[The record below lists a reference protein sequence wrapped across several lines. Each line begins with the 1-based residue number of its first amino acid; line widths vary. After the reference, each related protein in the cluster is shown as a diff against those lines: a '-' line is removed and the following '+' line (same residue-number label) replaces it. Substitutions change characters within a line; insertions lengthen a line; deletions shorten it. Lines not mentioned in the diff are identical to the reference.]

1 MPFGRHAAR
10 VVRSLV
16 EHPAPLAV
24 ARHEIK
30 VAEGVLAHLPAV
42 APTVQQRADG
52 RAVPPGADLADD
64 AHGRRVYRHAPALRT
79 RDPTCRRP
87 RHPDTVEGRFTD
99 KGSEALRV
107 VKAVCST

>member
-24 ARHEIK
+24 ARHGIT

-42 APTVQQRADG
+42 EPTVQQRADG
-52 RAVPPGADLADD
+52 SAVPPGEDMAED
-64 AHGRRVYRHAPALRT
+64 AHGRRVYRQAPALSK
-79 RDPTCRRP
+79 RDTAWRSP
-87 RHPDTVEGRFTD
+87 RSPDPVGENGR
-99 KGSEALRV
+99 GSGGAGDGQDV
-107 VKAVCST
+107 